1 MTEKKISVQMNF
13 DQVLTPYGEQSERFL
28 EVAIQ
33 ASKTDET
40 YHRPALNL
48 ALVIDRSGSMA
59 GEKLEYVKAAS
70 NHVVSLLNEK
80 DRVALV
86 DYDSHVRVH
95 FPSTLLD
102 GESKP
107 VLLKSIAS
115 IHSGGMTN
123 LCDGWLTGCQQIAG
137 GVDPKIFTHSL
148 LLTDGLANVGIT
160 DHRELA
166 THARE
171 LARRGV
177 STSTFGVGSD
187 YDQDLLEEMANQ
199 GEGLFR
205 FIEGPRDIPEIF
217 KGVFKELMTILA
229 HEVEVTL
236 IYPQGLQ
243 VSLLG
248 DWRTEKPELGKLRVY
263 LGSLSAGKSREV
275 YIKLSIPIGEE
286 NTEFPLK
293 VNLRAKDENGRLI
306 ELVSEGSIHM
316 VNKAQAE
323 SAPKDI
329 SLMERYANTEIGDR
343 ASEAL
348 RLEKEGKRQEA
359 SELLNK
365 ILLTHQ
371 NRINGE
377 TNMHYQSMSQ
387 RMVNGMD
394 ELDRKRSHSD
404 AYMQKK
410 YMSERQVFRLLP
422 NVKGYLVF
430 DYLGQLVLLDTG
442 LQVSFG
448 KQEHWDF
455 LGRQLTLPPNFMK
468 ISPEYLSQF
477 IGAPIDFFLGM
488 DVLKELY
495 FQINTR
501 EKLVTFSEFRF
512 RSSPITLLLETIKD
526 VPFTDVFMN
535 GETHNVFVDTGAK
548 INFLRKEALVGLEPV
563 DTEMVFYPMLGEFE
577 TNVYQIPVNI
587 HGETH
592 VMRCGVL
599 PPMLEM
605 ALTASG
611 VEGILGTELYEKYVA
626 SFERGTKRLTLEHY
640 QG

>member
-13 DQVLTPYGEQSERFL
+13 DQELTPCGEQSERFL

-40 YHRPALNL
+40 YQRPSLNL

-70 NHVVSLLNEK
+70 NHIVSILNEK

-86 DYDSHVRVH
+86 DFDERVRVH

-102 GESKP
+102 AESKP
-107 VLLKSIAS
+107 VLLKSISS
-115 IHSGGMTN
+115 IRSGGMTN

-137 GVDPKIFTHSL
+137 WVDPKMFTHSL
-148 LLTDGLANVGIT
+148 LLTDGRANVGIT
-160 DHRELA
+160 DPQEL
-166 THARE
+166 TIHARE

-187 YDQDLLEEMANQ
+187 YDQILLEEMANQ

-205 FIEGPRDIPEIF
+205 FIEGSRDIPEIF

-229 HEVEVTL
+229 HEVEITL
-236 IYPQGLQ
+236 TYPEGLL

-248 DWRTEKPELGKLRVY
+248 DWRNERPEPGKLRIY
-263 LGSLSAGKSREV
+263 LGSLSAGKSREL
-275 YIKLSIPIGEE
+275 YIKLTIPGNKE
-286 NTEFPLK
+286 NTELPFK

-306 ELVSEGSIHM
+306 ELVSEGSIRM
-316 VNKAQAE
+316 VNKGQSE
-323 SAPKDI
+323 SAPKDV
-329 SLMERYANTEIGDR
+329 SLMERYANAEIGDR

-359 SELLNK
+359 GELLNK
-365 ILLTHQ
+365 ILVTHQ
-371 NRINGE
+371 NRINHE

-410 YMSERQVFRLLP
+410 YMSERQSFRLIP
-422 NVKGYLVF
+422 NVKGHLVF
-430 DYLGQLVLLDTG
+430 DFLGQLVLLDTG
-442 LQVSFG
+442 SQTSFG
-448 KQEHWDF
+448 TQEHWDF

-477 IGAPIDFFLGM
+477 IGVPIEILLGM
-488 DVLKELY
+488 DVLKDLY

-501 EKLVTFSEFRF
+501 ESMITFSEFRF
-512 RSSPITLLLETIKD
+512 RSSPITLLLETIMD
-526 VPFTDVFMN
+526 VPYTEIHMN

-563 DTEMVFYPMLGEFE
+563 DTEMDFYPMVGEFE
-577 TNVYQIPVNI
+577 TEVYQIPVDI
-587 HGETH
+587 YGKTH
-592 VMRCGVL
+592 MMRCGVL
-599 PPMLEM
+599 PPLLEM
-605 ALTASG
+605 AFTASG

-626 SFERGTKRLTLEHY
+626 SFERGTKRLTLERY
-640 QG
+640 EG